1 MFFGFKMRLPC
12 SPSYVQLSLF
22 QDLADKVV
30 GKVDEVVDK
39 VIPTNPIN
47 HWEKLDLAVE
57 RDYILSSHEVKTLVG
72 TKPFG
77 KEWVRGAFKFVRSGK
92 IGNQAGWKVS
102 RLRDL
107 TVKRN

>member
-1 MFFGFKMRLPC
+1 M
-12 SPSYVQLSLF
+12 
-22 QDLADKVV
+22 
-30 GKVDEVVDK
+30 VDK

-57 RDYILSSHEVKTLVG
+57 RDYILSSNEVKTLVG
-72 TKPFG
+72 TKPKG

-102 RLRDL
+102 RLSDL